1 MSKVWNHILSN
12 FYKIA
17 LGLFTCCILT
27 SCSDDP
33 EIINESEPVE
43 ETPPIVQDI
52 GLVRYLAIGDS
63 YTVGEGIETTQIWP
77 SQLKRKLLENR
88 VEEVEL
94 TVIAAT
100 GYTTREVTQLVNTAT
115 FEKPFDIISIQVG
128 VNNQYRGESVAQ
140 FGEELEEMFQTIA
153 SNYYLK
159 DAKQFVVSIPDW
171 GATPYGSSYDRVQ
184 IAIEINQFNGLKRN
198 ITEARSAP
206 FINITDISR
215 TDPDAPEF
223 VASDGLHPSE
233 LMYSYWVERIFPIV
247 KQQLQP

>member
-1 MSKVWNHILSN
+1 MSKVWKHILDT
-12 FYKIA
+12 FYR
-17 LGLFTCCILT
+17 FTPGICICFIVICCKN
-27 SCSDDP
+27 DP
-33 EIINESEPVE
+33 EIINETNPVD
-43 ETPPIVQDI
+43 ETDPIALDL

-63 YTVGEGIETTQIWP
+63 YTVGEGLEKTQSWP
-77 SQLKRKLLENR
+77 SQLKRKLLENG

-115 FEKPFDIISIQVG
+115 FDKPFDIISIQVG
-128 VNNQYRGESVAQ
+128 VNNQYRGESVTQ

-159 DAKQFVVSIPDW
+159 DAKQFIVSIPDW
-171 GATPYGSSYDRVQ
+171 GATPYGSSYGRVQ

-223 VASDGLHPSE
+223 VASDGLNPSE
-233 LMYSYWVERIFPIV
+233 LIYSYWVERIFPIV

>member
-1 MSKVWNHILSN
+1 LSKAWNHILSN

-17 LGLFTCCILT
+17 LGLFTFCILT
-27 SCSDDP
+27 SCSDSS
-33 EIINESEPVE
+33 EIINDTNPVD
-43 ETPPIVQDI
+43 ETDPIILDLD
-52 GLVRYLAIGDS
+52 LVRYLAIGDS
-63 YTVGEGIETTQIWP
+63 YTVGEGIETTQSWP
-77 SQLKRKLLENR
+77 SQLKRKLLEDG
-88 VEEVEL
+88 VKEVEL
-94 TVIAAT
+94 TVVAAT

-115 FEKPFDIISIQVG
+115 FNKPFDIISIQVG
-128 VNNQYRGESVAQ
+128 VNNQYRGESLAQ
-140 FGEELEEMFQTIA
+140 FGEELEDLFETIA

-171 GATPYGSSYDRVQ
+171 GATPFGSSYDRVQ
-184 IAIEINQFNGLKRN
+184 IAVEINQFNGLKRN
-198 ITEARSAP
+198 ITEARFAP

-215 TDPDAPEF
+215 TDPDAPEL